1 MERYLTHREI
11 ESLCDLFMENKGW
24 DRVKKASIFNENKLE
39 SYAADR
45 IYTKNGVVL
54 AFEIKPENALDE
66 EIKRG
71 IGQLACFLP
80 YQIRP
85 YLVFSEAQ
93 WSTMERVIKFLPWLG
108 AAVYKS
114 MFELEIKQKSTRDY
128 PPVGAWGWPDILLP
142 VGDLPIKLRELTY
155 DHIYSFIKKRELK
168 GFHSVKELEGL
179 LKEAYPN
186 YKVFK
191 QNIGS
196 ALKGAGFKQKY
207 KDGSIHYEL

>member
-1 MERYLTHREI
+1 MERYLTHKEI

-24 DRVKKASIFNENKLE
+24 DRVRKASIFNENRLE

-45 IYTKNGVVL
+45 IYIKNGVVL
-54 AFEIKPENALDE
+54 VFEIKPENASPE

-80 YQIRP
+80 YQIKP
-85 YLVFSEAQ
+85 YLVLSEAQ
-93 WSTMERVIKFLPWLG
+93 WSWSNMRGVIKFLPWLG
-108 AAVYKS
+108 VAVYKS
-114 MFELEIKQKSTRDY
+114 MFELEIKQKSTRD
-128 PPVGAWGWPDILLP
+128 DKELLP

-196 ALKGAGFKQKY
+196 ALKGAGFKQRY